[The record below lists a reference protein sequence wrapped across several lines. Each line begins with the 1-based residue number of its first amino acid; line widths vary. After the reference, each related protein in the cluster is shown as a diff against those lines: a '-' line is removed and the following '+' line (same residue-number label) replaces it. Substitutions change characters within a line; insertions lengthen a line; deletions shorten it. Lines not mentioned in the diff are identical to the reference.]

1 MKLIALIFLH
11 LVSILI
17 NGTCAS
23 PNVVL
28 ILTDDLDLVLNGLVS
43 GFLGFFLVLLIF
55 FLFVLGTIAEDSEIG
70 GR

>member
-17 NGTCAS
+17 SGTCAS

-43 GFLGFFLVLLIF
+43 GFLGLSWFIDF
-55 FLFVLGTIAEDSEIG
+55 FVLF
-70 GR
+70 